1 MDNGNANGVQ
11 RIEKR
16 SAVVL
21 QLSFEPATF
30 RLEIS
35 GNCVNADVAL
45 AIMAQAR
52 RYYEGE
58 LRKAAALRM
67 QQELR
72 DLAADQA
79 VAAALRKH

>member
-1 MDNGNANGVQ
+1 MDNGNNGE
-11 RIEKR
+11 RGIER
-16 SAVVL
+16 QGVVVL
-21 QLSFEPATF
+21 TLTFTPATF
-30 RLEIS
+30 KMELS
-35 GNCVNADVAL
+35 GNCVNADIAL
-45 AIMAQAR
+45 AMLDQTR

-72 DLAADQA
+72 DMATNGA

>member
-1 MDNGNANGVQ
+1 MSNNGGGDG
-11 RIEKR
+11 IER
-16 SAVVL
+16 EAVAVL
-21 QLSFEPATF
+21 ELTFTPATF
-30 RLEIS
+30 RLQIG

-45 AIMAQAR
+45 AMLAQAR

-58 LRKAAALRM
+58 LRKASALRM